1 MSLPSSLVYDNGI
14 MSLSFMNRILS
25 LSAFPIFFCLLLH
38 RTMSAI
44 SQLVQ
49 AQVNMG
55 GMGVCADDVSAKLK
69 NK

>member
-14 MSLSFMNRILS
+14 MSHSFINRILS

-38 RTMSAI
+38 RTI
-44 SQLVQ
+44 SQLVK